1 MSSNFDILMDLQILN
16 FQNLNKTTPIHPYKN
31 VDMLIKLRNLLK
43 FELKQN
49 IISNFNEYKELYL
62 CLYQF
67 DKDFLEI
74 EKESLGYINT
84 WVASPIYHI
93 LLSDEELYQM
103 VH

>member
-1 MSSNFDILMDLQILN
+1 MSSNFDILLDLQILN
-16 FQNLNKTTPIHPYKN
+16 FQNLNKTTPIHPYEN
-31 VDMLIKLRNLLK
+31 VALLIKLRNILK
-43 FELKQN
+43 FDLEQN
-49 IISNFNEYKELYL
+49 IISNFNEYKDLYL
-62 CLYQF
+62 CLNQF

-74 EKESLGYINT
+74 EKESFGFIST